1 MMKRKIKAREG
12 KERKH
17 IYIYIYIYIQLG
29 YERGS
34 DTEPRPFVF
43 PLLVFSWLH

>member
-1 MMKRKIKAREG
+1 MMKRKIKGREG

-17 IYIYIYIYIQLG
+17 IYIYIYIQLG

-43 PLLVFSWLH
+43 PLLVFSWLC